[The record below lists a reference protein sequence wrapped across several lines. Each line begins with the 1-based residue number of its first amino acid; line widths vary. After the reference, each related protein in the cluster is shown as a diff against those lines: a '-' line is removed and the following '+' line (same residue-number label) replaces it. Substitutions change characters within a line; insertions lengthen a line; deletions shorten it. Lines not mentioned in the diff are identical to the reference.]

1 MDLFFHNAGES
12 TNDLMEVNKRGIAAV
27 IREVVT
33 KQTLELYED
42 LEKRR
47 TTPDKLR
54 CLNLDSM
61 WKRDKNKSDTQK
73 TEEELV
79 LWNSFNC
86 HELLRDMTGG
96 ATDQTMQRKCL
107 NMKSHYSVQ
116 PGYSWGDL
124 PQSLPLQWTSDRCD
138 CYTEMDASK
147 SRCDEDK
154 LPFSVTAE
162 SETQCTVVHQT
173 STTPCVSAPWN

>member
-1 MDLFFHNAGES
+1 
-12 TNDLMEVNKRGIAAV
+12 MEVNKRGIAAV

-73 TEEELV
+73 AEEELV

-107 NMKSHYSVQ
+107 NMKSITRCSQ
-116 PGYSWGDL
+116 DTPGGTCRNRCRCSGHPTAATATRRWMRARAGAMK
-124 PQSLPLQWTSDRCD
+124 TSFP
-138 CYTEMDASK
+138 S
-147 SRCDEDK
+147 
-154 LPFSVTAE
+154 P
-162 SETQCTVVHQT
+162 
-173 STTPCVSAPWN
+173 